1 MTTAAEM
8 GALQLQAKEGQR
20 TQRAELMAQMGKNLP
35 ANQEAWVRSLGR
47 EDSLKQE
54 MEEGNGRKQ
63 RSLVGYSSWDCKELG
78 MTE

>member
-54 MEEGNGRKQ
+54 MEGRKEMETEEPGGLQFMGLQ
-63 RSLVGYSSWDCKELG
+63 RVGHD
-78 MTE
+78 

>member
-20 TQRAELMAQMGKNLP
+20 TQRAELMTQMGKNLP
-35 ANQEAWVRSLGR
+35 ANQEAWVRSLGQ

-54 MEEGNGRKQ
+54 MERRKEMEGNRGAWWVTVHGIAK
-63 RSLVGYSSWDCKELG
+63 SWA
-78 MTE
+78 